1 MLAVDSDLDG
11 GIKAIHNLI
20 WKGPMRLFSS
30 KDRHSINHRLQIL
43 SALSSAWISSF
54 LDIWFIPQM
63 MQFKAI
69 EWIQSDC
76 FSWRGAGN
84 VRWEVLAY
92 ILVWDSG
99 VTLSRTPGGLP
110 WWLRQSRICL
120 QCRRPSFDPW
130 VRKIPW
136 RGEGLPTP
144 VLLPGE
150 FHEQR
155 RLVDYSLW
163 GLKESDTTEWLTLPL
178 FHFQDIW
185 QVTH

>member
-11 GIKAIHNLI
+11 GSKAIHNLI
-20 WKGPMRLFSS
+20 WKGQKRLFSS
-30 KDRHSINHRLQIL
+30 KDRQSINHRLQIL
-43 SALSSAWISSF
+43 SALSSAWTSSF
-54 LDIWFIPQM
+54 LDFWFNPQII
-63 MQFKAI
+63 QFNVI
-69 EWIQSDC
+69 EWIQSEC

-84 VRWEVLAY
+84 VRWEVLGY

-99 VTLSRTPGGLP
+99 LIPGGLP
-110 WWLRQSRICL
+110 WWLRQSRICR
-120 QCRRPSFDPW
+120 QCRRPRFDPW

-136 RGEGLPTP
+136 RGEWLPTP

-155 RLVDYSLW
+155 SLVGYSLW
-163 GLKESDTTEWLTLPL
+163 GLKESDTTEWLTFSL

>member
-120 QCRRPSFDPW
+120 QCRRPRFDLPDPGIKPGSG
-130 VRKIPW
+130 RSP
-136 RGEGLPTP
+136 GEGNGYPLQYACLENSMDRGAWWATAHG
-144 VLLPGE
+144 VAKS
-150 FHEQR
+150 QTR
-155 RLVDYSLW
+155 
-163 GLKESDTTEWLTLPL
+163 LTLSL
-178 FHFQDIW
+178 F
-185 QVTH
+185 T

>member
-1 MLAVDSDLDG
+1 M
-11 GIKAIHNLI
+11 K
-20 WKGPMRLFSS
+20 
-30 KDRHSINHRLQIL
+30 
-43 SALSSAWISSF
+43 
-54 LDIWFIPQM
+54 
-63 MQFKAI
+63 QFNAT

-84 VRWEVLAY
+84 VRWEVLAN

-99 VTLSRTPGGLP
+99 LILSRTPGGLP

-136 RGEGLPTP
+136 RGEWLPTP

-150 FHEQR
+150 SHEQR
-155 RLVDYSLW
+155 SLAGYSLW
-163 GLKESDTTEWLTLPL
+163 GFQRVKKNWVANTFTFLLSGHLTSNSLINRSYHNSTISWFWCNKQNFKTL
-178 FHFQDIW
+178 LC
-185 QVTH
+185 